1 MIKLNK
7 EQQHDQCMREIKGT
21 LIVVSACCLWHIS
34 TAFILNGTGLFF
46 LGMPAWF
53 SVSVFGTIVIA
64 LVGVRV
70 LLKKVFID
78 FEYDA
83 ESDEGEAGVEGTKG
97 VEIAESDEDEAVVE
111 STKGVEATEGVEIAE
126 GVVEAAEG
134 VGTKVGDAMNVIK
147 ADADTAESEVSHE

>member
-1 MIKLNK
+1 MELDPNQGVRLMIKLNK

-53 SVSVFGTIVIA
+53 SISVFGTIVIA

-83 ESDEGEAGVEGTKG
+83 ESDE
-97 VEIAESDEDEAVVE
+97 DE
-111 STKGVEATEGVEIAE
+111 
-126 GVVEAAEG
+126 
-134 VGTKVGDAMNVIK
+134 
-147 ADADTAESEVSHE
+147 TAEEVSHE